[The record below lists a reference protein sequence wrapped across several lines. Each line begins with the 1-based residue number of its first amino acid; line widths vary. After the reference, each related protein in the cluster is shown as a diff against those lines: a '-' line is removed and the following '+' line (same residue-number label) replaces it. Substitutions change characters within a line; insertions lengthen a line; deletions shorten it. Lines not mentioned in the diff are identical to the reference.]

1 MVKRHEKEF
10 VRGKTVDEKFERIN
24 ATLKHFSK
32 RLRSVV
38 VGVIPA
44 SPVYDFV
51 FVPESDGIVLRCIF
65 PVAGRIIKSC
75 IFVGNR
81 EGKGPTI
88 FTATIENNEDSHS
101 MKLEVKKLPLIFDLD
116 QSVKAGDRLTLTVDE
131 PEKVRGIWYAFLYE
145 AELRSMTQKT
155 FMIDQFEKII
165 EEDLEDAANEE
176 G

>member
-10 VRGKTVDEKFERIN
+10 VRGNTIDEKFEHIN

-51 FVPESDGIVLRCIF
+51 FLPESDGVILRSIF

-75 IFVGNR
+75 IFVGDR
-81 EGKGPTI
+81 DDKGPTM
-88 FTATIENNEDSHS
+88 FTAKIENVEGSNSK
-101 MKLEVKKLPLIFDLD
+101 KLEVRKVPLIFDLD
-116 QSVKAGDRLTLTVDE
+116 QPVKAGDRLTLTVDE

-145 AELRSMTQKT
+145 AELRSMTQQT
-155 FMIDQFEKII
+155 FMVDEFER
-165 EEDLEDAANEE
+165 LLEE
-176 G
+176 GLEEKE

>member
-10 VRGKTVDEKFERIN
+10 VRGKTVDEKFEHIN

-51 FVPESDGIVLRCIF
+51 FVPESDGVVLRSIF
-65 PVAGRIIKSC
+65 PVAGRIIKSA
-75 IFVGNR
+75 IFVGSHD
-81 EGKGPTI
+81 GKGSTVV
-88 FTATIENNEDSHS
+88 TATIENNEESRS
-101 MKLEVKKLPLIFDLD
+101 TKLEVKKVPLIFDLD
-116 QSVKAGDRLTLTVDE
+116 QTVKAGDRLTLTVDE

-145 AELRSMTQKT
+145 AELRSMTRKT
-155 FMIDQFEKII
+155 FMVDEFERLL
-165 EEDLEDAANEE
+165 EEGLEDAGEE
-176 G
+176 